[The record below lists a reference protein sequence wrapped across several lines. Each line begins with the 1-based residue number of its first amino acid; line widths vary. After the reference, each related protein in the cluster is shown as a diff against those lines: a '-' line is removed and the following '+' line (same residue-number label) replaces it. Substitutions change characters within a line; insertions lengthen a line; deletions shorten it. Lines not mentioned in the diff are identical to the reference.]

1 MTFTW
6 TVWLSTSPKPLDAA
20 QLKVPEAFLLIF
32 FIVSTF
38 PSCSTPVF
46 PWFPVF
52 SLVQVTFGSGLPNA
66 SHVNCKLLPSWTV
79 CSPLIS
85 VISAGT
91 KSRKSHWKKI
101 EYTSKTILNCI
112 MWKVSGE
119 KIYTTAHLDLPK
131 IVLMRRYGIAT
142 LINFC
147 FLRIKLSELNFVW
160 QTVLRLTVG
169 GDTFLSW
176 FRFSFF
182 LTPCVVYIVLHLV
195 IWQKKKNRKAS
206 FLARVC
212 SVIEFVASFSTS
224 CGTECK

>member
-6 TVWLSTSPKPLDAA
+6 TVWLSTSPKPLYAA

-79 CSPLIS
+79 CSPPIS

-91 KSRKSHWKKI
+91 KSRKSHWKKN
-101 EYTSKTILNCI
+101 SKTLQRQF
-112 MWKVSGE
+112 
-119 KIYTTAHLDLPK
+119 L
-131 IVLMRRYGIAT
+131 IVLCGRHQVRKFTQPT
-142 LINFC
+142 LIC
-147 FLRIKLSELNFVW
+147 QKFLW
-160 QTVLRLTVG
+160 WVG
-169 GDTFLSW
+169 MG
-176 FRFSFF
+176 
-182 LTPCVVYIVLHLV
+182 
-195 IWQKKKNRKAS
+195 
-206 FLARVC
+206 
-212 SVIEFVASFSTS
+212 
-224 CGTECK
+224 